1 MSQAER
7 QVIKEKYRVAYANPF
22 RTQPISD
29 PAILRYEAARAYMK
43 ETYKITPR
51 SIFLPIALFGL
62 IVAGQIMVNK
72 ERAEKERKIETG
84 ESTYYSRALY
94 KTKWLD

>member
-7 QVIKEKYRVAYANPF
+7 QLIKEKYRIAYANPF
-22 RTQPISD
+22 RTQPIAD

-51 SIFLPIALFGL
+51 SIFLPISIFGL
-62 IVAGQIMVNK
+62 IVAAQLMFNK
-72 ERAEKERKIETG
+72 QRDEKERKIATG
-84 ESTYYSRALY
+84 ESTYFSRALY